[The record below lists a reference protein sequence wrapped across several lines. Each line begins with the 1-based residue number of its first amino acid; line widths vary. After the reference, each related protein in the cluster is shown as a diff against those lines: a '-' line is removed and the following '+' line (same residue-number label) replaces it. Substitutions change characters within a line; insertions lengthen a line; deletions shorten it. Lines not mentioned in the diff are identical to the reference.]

1 MNLDI
6 PYPKIE
12 LDDSQL
18 ERLFTLIPVVIVVL
32 AGVGALW
39 LYFSV
44 ASLLPQ
50 AESVV
55 SIPELK
61 GKASVARDANGIPTI
76 IAESEEDAALLL
88 GYVMAQDR
96 LWQLD
101 YLRRAGDGRLADILG
116 KAYLPRDEVAR
127 LVRRSPGLAEE
138 LTRLNPAQSLWLDR
152 FVQGIN
158 RFIANHKGKLPV
170 EFSFLDYSPQPFSR
184 SDVNSI
190 ICAVAWDSSAAVR
203 VDPLIN
209 RIAGKLGLS
218 ALNELLPLNP
228 FAPEPVIP
236 SELNGWE
243 PKGLLFEP
251 MANVSPPRPIN
262 GFLGGCGWAVRP
274 DRTRS
279 GNSMLCAVVYQE
291 LAAPPFW
298 YRARI
303 SARDFTLAGAF
314 IPGVPVA
321 LAGANQSMSWA
332 SLVLPIDDADLYIEH
347 LDAEGE
353 CRYYRAD
360 GWRKCEKLEER
371 FTIKRGSTQTR
382 TLLRTETGPIVS
394 EIEKGRAMALRWTG
408 LGGTGLFQCMYQV
421 NRAANGGD
429 VRAAALSQAAPV
441 FQIVW
446 ADSSGNIGTQIAG
459 SIPVRAAHSDGVI
472 ALPAWTGVNGWLG
485 FVPAQDLPSAT
496 NPQEGYLAAGE
507 SASKSVLH
515 PFLTGVYGDASGRD
529 RRILDLLKG
538 SDVLDRESLARIAL
552 DTYSPWAAQIVPG
565 LLRDLQG
572 VQEFSEPERKAL
584 SVLQEWDFNMSRDSA
599 GAAVF
604 CLWYES
610 FLDALLREKLGNSFY
625 QDLAV
630 RSRLMALAAQKKLGH
645 AAEVAPQDNE
655 TRQLIRKSF
664 RAAVA
669 MGTRLLGND
678 TAKWKWGSLHKV
690 EFQHPLAVHSSFLGA
705 LFDVGPVSVGGSWDA
720 IRFSE
725 WTPTPSFRETGGCSL
740 TQLIEMA
747 PTPVV
752 LSSVPLGNSAH
763 FFSSHYKNEVSAWQA
778 GRLALLAV
786 ALQDSGAGAR
796 NSVLFQPAIDSRPAP
811 Q

>member
-6 PYPKIE
+6 AYPKIE

-18 ERLFTLIPVVIVVL
+18 ERLFTLVPVFIVVL

-55 SIPELK
+55 NIPELK
-61 GKASVARDANGIPTI
+61 AKASVARDANGIPTI
-76 IAESEEDAALLL
+76 IAESEEDAAILL

-127 LVRRSPGLAEE
+127 LVRRSPGLAED
-138 LTRLNPAQSLWLDR
+138 LNHLNPAQSLWLDR

-170 EFSFLDYSPQPFSR
+170 EFSFLDYTPEPFSR

-209 RIAGKLGLS
+209 RIAGKLGLAAIS
-218 ALNELLPLNP
+218 ELLPLNP
-228 FAPEPVIP
+228 FAPDPVIP
-236 SELNGWE
+236 SELKGWE
-243 PKGLLFEP
+243 PNGLLFDQMTNAP
-251 MANVSPPRPIN
+251 QRGPIN

-274 DRTRS
+274 DRSAS
-279 GNSMLCAVVYQE
+279 GNAMLCAVVYQE

-321 LAGANQSMSWA
+321 LAGANQAMGWA
-332 SLVLPIDDADLYIEH
+332 SVVLPIDDADLYIEH

-360 GWRKCEKLEER
+360 GWRKCEKLEEK
-371 FTIKRGSTQTR
+371 FTVKGGSTR
-382 TLLRTETGPIVS
+382 NKTLLRTETGPIVS

-408 LGGTGLFQCMYQV
+408 LGGTGLFQCMYHV
-421 NRAANGGD
+421 NRAANGAD
-429 VRAAALSQAAPV
+429 LRTAASSQVAPV

-446 ADSSGNIGTQIAG
+446 VDSSGNIGSQMAG
-459 SIPVRAAHSDGVI
+459 KIPVRSAHSDGII

-496 NPQEGYLAAGE
+496 NPKQGYLVAGE
-507 SASKSVLH
+507 SASKSVLY
-515 PFLTGVYGDASGRD
+515 PFLAGVYGDASARN
-529 RRILDLLKG
+529 RRISELLKG
-538 SDVLDRESLARIAL
+538 GDALDRESLARIAL
-552 DTYSPWAAQIVPG
+552 DTYSPWAAQLVPG
-565 LLRDLQG
+565 LLRDLEA
-572 VQEFSEPERKAL
+572 VHDLSESESKAL
-584 SVLQEWDFNMSRDSA
+584 TILKEWDFMMSRDSA

-604 CLWYES
+604 SLWYES
-610 FLDALLREKLGNSFY
+610 FLDALLRKKVGNSFY
-625 QDLAV
+625 QDLAG
-630 RSRLMALAAQKKLGH
+630 RSRLMALAAQKKLFHSGD
-645 AAEVAPQDNE
+645 AASLDNE
-655 TRQLIRKSF
+655 TQQLIRKSF

-669 MGTRLLGND
+669 MGRKLLGD
-678 TAKWKWGSLHKV
+678 EPAKWRWGSLHKV
-690 EFQHPLAVHSSFLGA
+690 EFQHPLAAHSSFLGA

-720 IRFSE
+720 VRFSE
-725 WTPTPSFRETGGCSL
+725 WTLTPSFRETGGSSL
-740 TQLIEMA
+740 TQLIEMS
-747 PTPVV
+747 PTPVL

-763 FFSSHYKNEVSAWQA
+763 FFSSHYKNEVSAW
-778 GRLALLAV
+778 
-786 ALQDSGAGAR
+786 
-796 NSVLFQPAIDSRPAP
+796 
-811 Q
+811 